1 MSPIIKTLSIL
12 CVVGTIVYAIYGV
25 RTSNIIHILGAALAA
40 IASTCILLYGL
51 HTPKVY
57 NIPNSYFAF
66 TGSDISEAVESCLG
80 LGDDYCTSA
89 QETPDGMQLGLT
101 IDQRNNLILRNNDF
115 IEGLKKAFESS
126 NSQYQCI
133 LDKSY
138 QKLTLY
144 FDENLSSDT
153 QAKTILGI
161 VSSYGMNYMLTNKTT
176 DWNVK
181 IEIFNC
187 HTGKLVASAN
197 IPDEEITYGAKEWQ
211 KSYN

>member
-1 MSPIIKTLSIL
+1 MVEHEYKMTRTEII
-12 CVVGTIVYAIYGV
+12 C
-25 RTSNIIHILGAALAA
+25 NM
-40 IASTCILLYGL
+40 ILLTAFFIAGITGSFSIYPTTEPL
-51 HTPKVY
+51 TKTY
-57 NIPNSYFAF
+57 LIPNSYFTF

-89 QETPDGMQLGLT
+89 QETPDGMQLELT
-101 IDQRNNLILRNNDF
+101 EEQLDNQIQHNDNF

-126 NSQYQCI
+126 NSQYQCV
-133 LDKSY
+133 LDESY

-144 FDENLSSDT
+144 CDENLSSDT

-161 VSSYGMNYMLTNKTT
+161 VSSYGMNYMLTNDTT

-197 IPDEEITYGAKEWQ
+197 LPDEEITYGTKEWQ

>member
-1 MSPIIKTLSIL
+1 MVEHEYKMTRTEIICNK
-12 CVVGTIVYAIYGV
+12 
-25 RTSNIIHILGAALAA
+25 
-40 IASTCILLYGL
+40 ILLTVVFIAGIISLYRATERPL
-51 HTPKVY
+51 TRTY
-57 NIPNSYFAF
+57 LIPNSYFAF
-66 TGSDISEAVESCLG
+66 TGSDISESVESCLG
-80 LGDDYCTSA
+80 LGDDYCTTA
-89 QETPDGMQLGLT
+89 QETPDGMQLELT
-101 IDQRNNLILRNNDF
+101 EEQLDNQIQHNDDF

-133 LDKSY
+133 LDESY

-144 FDENLSSDT
+144 FDETLSIDT

>member
-1 MSPIIKTLSIL
+1 MVEHEYKMTRTEII
-12 CVVGTIVYAIYGV
+12 C
-25 RTSNIIHILGAALAA
+25 NM
-40 IASTCILLYGL
+40 ILLTAVFIAGIIYL
-51 HTPKVY
+51 YRATERPLTKTY
-57 NIPNSYFAF
+57 LIPNSYFAF

-89 QETPDGMQLGLT
+89 QETPDGMQLELT
-101 IDQRNNLILRNNDF
+101 EEQLDNQIQHNDNF

-126 NSQYQCI
+126 NSQYQCV
-133 LDKSY
+133 LDESY

-144 FDENLSSDT
+144 CDEDLSSDT

-187 HTGKLVASAN
+187 HTGKLVTSAN

>member
-1 MSPIIKTLSIL
+1 MVEHEYKMTRTEII
-12 CVVGTIVYAIYGV
+12 C
-25 RTSNIIHILGAALAA
+25 NM
-40 IASTCILLYGL
+40 ILLTAFFIAGITGSFSIYPTTEPPTKTYL
-51 HTPKVY
+51 
-57 NIPNSYFAF
+57 IPNSYFAF

-80 LGDDYCTSA
+80 LGDDYCTTA
-89 QETPDGMQLGLT
+89 QETPDGMQLELT
-101 IDQRNNLILRNNDF
+101 EEQLDNQIQHNDDF

-133 LDKSY
+133 LDESY

-144 FDENLSSDT
+144 FDETLSSDT

>member
-1 MSPIIKTLSIL
+1 MVEHEYKMTRTEII
-12 CVVGTIVYAIYGV
+12 C
-25 RTSNIIHILGAALAA
+25 NM
-40 IASTCILLYGL
+40 ILLTAVFIAGIIYL
-51 HTPKVY
+51 YRATERPLTKTY
-57 NIPNSYFAF
+57 LIPNSYFAF

-89 QETPDGMQLGLT
+89 QETPDGMQLELT
-101 IDQRNNLILRNNDF
+101 EEQLDNQIQHNDNF

-126 NSQYQCI
+126 NSQYQCV

-144 FDENLSSDT
+144 CDEDLSSDT